1 MAKNNFES
9 QAIEKLLA
17 VKSVLPKMSRKYWKC
32 DPDEHVEGET
42 FIRMTNLLQVRPLK
56 KNSSKQGKFSRKW

>member
-42 FIRMTNLLQVRPLK
+42 FIRMTNLLQVSQFFEAK
-56 KNSSKQGKFSRKW
+56 KPFFFL

>member
-32 DPDEHVEGET
+32 DPDEHIEGET
-42 FIRMTNLLQVRPLK
+42 FIRMTNLLQVRP
-56 KNSSKQGKFSRKW
+56 